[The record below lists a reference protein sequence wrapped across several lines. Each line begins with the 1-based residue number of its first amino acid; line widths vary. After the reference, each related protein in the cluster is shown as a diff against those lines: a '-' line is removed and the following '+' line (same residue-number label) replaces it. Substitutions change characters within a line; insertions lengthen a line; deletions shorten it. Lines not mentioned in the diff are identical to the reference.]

1 MGRDK
6 NLDSSELYF
15 NQESNAELFNK
26 NTAYKISS
34 DSKRRENISSSF
46 FDVYKL
52 GIKDI
57 SSFEVSKDASSFFLS
72 DKNSNLYWY
81 KKVNGKF
88 LKRTLLKGNSPIT
101 AIALSP
107 DEQKLIVAQFSSASI
122 FDLQKMKIEAKQKR
136 IKGRIKTVSWDKT
149 GEQVAFGL
157 VSGGV
162 YVWRFDKKV
171 KEPLEV
177 YESESTSAIVGI
189 AFLPSSEGMF
199 TASRKGEIKV
209 WRLKKADQELGYYDP
224 NALIDQDKEAQYSK
238 EVATLGTEIE
248 NIWLDENNLYVSSSA
263 GEVYAWKL
271 RGLKSL
277 GKIKADLRGVLSS
290 GSINQ
295 EVFFTT
301 GREQNLKFWCVNSL
315 AQENTGIGLL
325 STVKKQDFAL
335 YRSGVFESTLNLA
348 KIASG
353 QLWAYEKT
361 GNLISLD
368 FSRLNILNRCNAQ
381 SK

>member
-1 MGRDK
+1 MR
-6 NLDSSELYF
+6 
-15 NQESNAELFNK
+15 
-26 NTAYKISS
+26 
-34 DSKRRENISSSF
+34 
-46 FDVYKL
+46 
-52 GIKDI
+52 
-57 SSFEVSKDASSFFLS
+57 
-72 DKNSNLYWY
+72 
-81 KKVNGKF
+81 
-88 LKRTLLKGNSPIT
+88 
-101 AIALSP
+101 
-107 DEQKLIVAQFSSASI
+107 
-122 FDLQKMKIEAKQKR
+122 IEAKQKK

-157 VSGGV
+157 LSGGV

-224 NALIDQDKEAQYSK
+224 NALIDQDKKAQYSK
-238 EVATLGTEIE
+238 EVTTLEAQLE
-248 NIWLDENNLYVSSSA
+248 NIWLDESNLYVSSSE
-263 GEVYAWKL
+263 GEVHAWKL

-290 GSINQ
+290 GSVNQ

-301 GREQNLKFWCVNSL
+301 GREQNLKLWCVNSL
-315 AQENTGIGLL
+315 TQESEGIGLL
-325 STVKKQDFAL
+325 SSLKKDSPAL
-335 YRSGVFESTLNLA
+335 YRSGIFESTLNFA
-348 KIASG
+348 TIASG

-361 GNLISLD
+361 GNLISCLLYTSPSPRD
-368 FSRLNILNRCNAQ
+368 ATLSRMPSSA
-381 SK
+381 